1 MSLLYLI
8 SLINTNVIIFNI
20 TAISAAPERPSC
32 YNNRAQAYRLK
43 GEIQSALNDLN
54 MAIRQYHDNINANNA
69 AGKRAVKQAYC
80 QRGLIYRRNGR
91 EQEAMSDFKIAAE
104 MGSGFAK
111 SVLVELNPYAAM
123 CNKMLKD
130 VFSKL
135 EEGNEA

>member
-1 MSLLYLI
+1 
-8 SLINTNVIIFNI
+8 
-20 TAISAAPERPSC
+20 
-32 YNNRAQAYRLK
+32 
-43 GEIQSALNDLN
+43 